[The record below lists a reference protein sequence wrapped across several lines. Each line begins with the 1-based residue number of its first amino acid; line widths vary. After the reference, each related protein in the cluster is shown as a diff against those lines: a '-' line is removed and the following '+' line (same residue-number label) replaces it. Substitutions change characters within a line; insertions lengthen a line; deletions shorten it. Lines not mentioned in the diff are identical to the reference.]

1 MAKIDLTKYG
11 ITGTTEIVYNPSYEM
26 LFEEETKPGL
36 EGFEKGRVSEL
47 GAVNVMTGI
56 YTGRSP
62 KDKYIVMDENSKD
75 TVWWTSDEY
84 KNDLHLLISMP
95 PQERPSDVIRVLKT
109 QTSKK
114 IHLNAEYDKYVK
126 QYLFGD
132 VSLWGPSY
140 FIATTGGVTLD
151 KIKEYVESQRTEY
164 HKRKYEKTGRYKK
177 KK

>member
-1 MAKIDLTKYG
+1 MEYKKKAHSVYLMTYHLVFVTKYR
-11 ITGTTEIVYNPSYEM
+11 
-26 LFEEETKPGL
+26 KP
-36 EGFEKGRVSEL
+36 V
-47 GAVNVMTGI
+47 I
-56 YTGRSP
+56 
-62 KDKYIVMDENSKD
+62 
-75 TVWWTSDEY
+75 SDEIGDFM
-84 KNDLHLLISMP
+84 KILCSEICKEHGGELISAESDTDHLHLLISMP

-126 QYLFGD
+126 QYLLGD